1 VNSSTSFN
9 NFQILKDETLQVL
22 GIQGLV
28 PSDCRLISK
37 DILLRTTYQLSE
49 TTLKRVYGF
58 ANGKFSSSQY
68 TANVLAE
75 YCGYKGWKDFIA
87 RQNAAADVHLPVALS
102 DFRSNVDKITN
113 FTMASL
119 RNKSGIPYSYCL
131 QRSFLT
137 EFIDGFLAS
146 KRMGAVLYAPAGY
159 GKTIAI
165 CKWIDQVIKETF
177 KVAEADT
184 ILFFSSQVLMN
195 AMLTGKDMN
204 QWIMSLLGYKVE
216 DNLMLFF
223 ADHEDRKSK
232 FYLIIDG
239 LDPHMFSEEQYDL
252 LLTQLS
258 LLQSIYQQFDWFKV
272 IMVMR
277 TSSWFNSKH
286 LFNSDGINI
295 YSGFPITSEH
305 SNVPLLTVS
314 EIKAL
319 ASNINP
325 SVQHSVDF
333 NLIEYF
339 KYALFYQYF
348 YKENKKDFRLN
359 KVSPLVTYDV
369 VFDFML
375 NKIYLGSRSED
386 KVLLI
391 RSLIVEIDF
400 KNHAYHI
407 DKLRVVTIIKTFS
420 MAYYDLISLGF
431 LKEENL
437 SDLNG
442 YGVYISFGSPAFLQY
457 SIARTF
463 LQQNQDLLN
472 ETLINKINHLVDDSG
487 LRFEVFKW
495 CILVTLRRRAYE
507 SLGAIRHMSFTTV
520 ERISLICFLA
530 EALEKEDLKSDNH
543 ELLVLINEVLVNYFL
558 GLELISNDYRKAL
571 TVLIEFK
578 LTPFN
583 EILVNT
589 TLGIIDVV
597 QLNLDNLEQI
607 LKVLST
613 FNSDQLTVFGI
624 DVFMYLDTIYHYLKF
639 GIVKKPAL
647 TNLTTKLFH
656 STDDTG
662 DIGYSNARN
671 IVQLLELYSALA
683 FNNPK
688 KLIKIA
694 SVLQKNLGL
703 SNIKGINYSE
713 FFLKILLA
721 DSYFKIGNDT
731 QPNLILEQLST
742 GFMKN
747 ANEVTPIMETLFSIL
762 KIKVL
767 LMPRDQVNV
776 IDQVYIIDDSIKQSN
791 ANLSKLMILGT
802 MCNQLRFKISFPDHH
817 SKLKTQYEQMTVAYG
832 LGI

>member
-1 VNSSTSFN
+1 MNSSTSFN

-22 GIQGLV
+22 GIQGVV
-28 PSDCRLISK
+28 PGDCRLISK
-37 DILLRTTYQLSE
+37 DILLKTTYQLSE

-75 YCGYKGWKDFIA
+75 YCGYKGWKDFIT
-87 RQNAAADVHLPVALS
+87 RQNAAADVHLPAALS

-165 CKWIDQVIKETF
+165 CKWIDQVKKETF
-177 KVAEADT
+177 KVAQSDT

-204 QWIMSLLGYKVE
+204 QWIMSLLGYRVE

-258 LLQSIYQQFDWFKV
+258 LLQSLYQEFDWFKV

-295 YSGFPITSEH
+295 YSGFPLTSEH

-314 EIKAL
+314 EIKTL

-325 SVQHSVDF
+325 TVQHSVDF
-333 NLIEYF
+333 HLVEYF

-348 YKENKKDFRLN
+348 YKENKKDFRLD

-400 KNHAYHI
+400 KNHSYHI
-407 DKLRVVTIIKTFS
+407 DKLRILPIIKTFS
-420 MAYYDLISLGF
+420 MAYHDLISLGF

-442 YGVYISFGSPAFLQY
+442 YGVYIGFGSPAFLHY

-463 LQQNQDLLN
+463 LQQNQELLN
-472 ETLINKINHLVDDSG
+472 EALINKINHLIDESG

-495 CILVTLRRRAYE
+495 CILVTLRRRQYE
-507 SLGAIRHMSFTTV
+507 SLGEIRHISFTAV
-520 ERISLICFLA
+520 EKISLICFIA
-530 EALEKEDLKSDNH
+530 EALEKEDLKSDNE
-543 ELLVLINEVLVNYFL
+543 ELLKLINEVLVTYFL

-571 TVLIEFK
+571 TALLEFK
-578 LTPFN
+578 LTLAN
-583 EILVNT
+583 QVLVNT

-607 LKVLST
+607 LKVLSS
-613 FNSDQLTVFGI
+613 FDKDQLIIFGI
-624 DVFMYLDTIYHYLKF
+624 DVFTYLDTIYNYLKF
-639 GIVKKPAL
+639 GIVKKSALAYL
-647 TNLTTKLFH
+647 TNKLFNASDDGAEIEH
-656 STDDTG
+656 S
-662 DIGYSNARN
+662 NVRN

-688 KLIKIA
+688 KLIRIA
-694 SVLQKNLGL
+694 SVLQKNLG
-703 SNIKGINYSE
+703 SFDVKAVNYSE

-721 DSYFKIGNDT
+721 DSYFKIGDGT
-731 QPNLILEQLST
+731 QPNLILEELST
-742 GFMKN
+742 DFMKN
-747 ANEVTPIMETLFSIL
+747 ADEVTPIMNTLFSIL

-767 LMPRDQVNV
+767 LMPRDQVKV
-776 IDQVYIIDDSIKQSN
+776 IDQVYMIDDSIKQSN

-802 MCNQLRFKISFPDHH
+802 ICNQLRFKVSFPEYH
-817 SKLKTQYEQMTVAYG
+817 SKLKDEYDQMTIAYG